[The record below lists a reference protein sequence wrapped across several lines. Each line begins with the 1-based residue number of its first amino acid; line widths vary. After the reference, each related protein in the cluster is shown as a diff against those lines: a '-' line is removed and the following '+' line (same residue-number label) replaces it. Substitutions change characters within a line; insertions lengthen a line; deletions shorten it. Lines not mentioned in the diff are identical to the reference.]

1 MNYLLNMIGNVT
13 FLTAYITGSASF
25 PQLLSEEEEKSYLAK
40 LKESNLLY
48 KGILG
53 NF

>member
-1 MNYLLNMIGNVT
+1 MNYLFNMIGNVT
-13 FLTAYITGSASF
+13 FLTAYITGNALF
-25 PQLLSEEEEKSYLAK
+25 PQLLSEEEEKSHLAK

-48 KGILG
+48 KDILG